1 MAHVSHLSLL
11 SCPSARERERERERE
26 RYMYDNNDK

>member
-1 MAHVSHLSLL
+1 MTYVSHLSLL
-11 SCPSARERERERERE
+11 SCPYARERERERERE

>member
-1 MAHVSHLSLL
+1 MTYVSHLSLL